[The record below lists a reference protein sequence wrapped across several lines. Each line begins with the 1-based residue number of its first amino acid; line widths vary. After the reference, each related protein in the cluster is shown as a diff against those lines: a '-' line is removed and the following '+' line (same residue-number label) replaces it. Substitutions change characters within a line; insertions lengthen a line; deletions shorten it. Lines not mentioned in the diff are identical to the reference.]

1 MMMAQVCGLKPGE
14 FVHTFGDVHLYN
26 DHLEQARLQLT
37 RDCRPLP
44 TMEIDPTV
52 TDLFAFRGEHFALKN
67 YDPHPHIKAAVS
79 V

>member
-1 MMMAQVCGLKPGE
+1 MMAQVCDLQPGE

-37 RDCRPLP
+37 REPRPLP
-44 TMEIDPTV
+44 TLRIDPGV
-52 TDLFAFRGEHFALKN
+52 KDLFAFRFEHFTLEN
-67 YDPHPHIKAAVS
+67 YDPHPHIKASVS